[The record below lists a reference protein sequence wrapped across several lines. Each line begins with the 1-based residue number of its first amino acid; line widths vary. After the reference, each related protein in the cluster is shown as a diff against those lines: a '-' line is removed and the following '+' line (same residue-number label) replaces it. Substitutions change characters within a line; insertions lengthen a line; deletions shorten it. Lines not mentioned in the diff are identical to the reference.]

1 MNVNIEEPNSLRRKV
16 TIEVEPDEIK
26 HELDRAYNELKRGVV
41 LKGFR
46 PGHAP
51 RNLLERFFG
60 EQVRGEVVQ
69 KLVEEYTK
77 KALEE
82 HDLKPVVAP
91 EIVTEQT
98 DLQKDLAL
106 KFSATFDLRPTIVV
120 KDYEG
125 LKVPESKVEVADEQ
139 VEEAIERFRVRQATL
154 KKVED
159 RTIVEEGD
167 YALATVEAF
176 EDGKPMSATKTED
189 RLVEV
194 SERALAH
201 GVHEALIGG
210 EIGKEMK
217 ASKTYPA
224 DYSQKELAGKTVEW
238 RATPKEIY
246 RRELPTVDDDFAKDL
261 GDENLEGFRTR
272 VRSEL
277 LAHAQQEA
285 DARVRQGLLDLVIER
300 NPVELPE
307 SLVARE
313 QAAMEAEL
321 HQTLE
326 AGGISHE
333 DATERVKQ
341 SADDLKT
348 RAEKRA
354 RTALIVDAL
363 AEQEK
368 IEVDDEA
375 LGDRVA
381 EIVTQ
386 SGRNRDRAAEFYRKE
401 ESREALRQSMRRE
414 KALDFI
420 LSRAQREEGA
430 LEAPPAASAET
441 PAEAAP
447 EAAKDPGEDV
457 SEQK

>member
-1 MNVNIEEPNSLRRKV
+1 MNVNVEESSSLRRKL
-16 TIEVEPDEIK
+16 TIEVEADEIK
-26 HELDRAYNELKRGVV
+26 RELDKAFNELKRGVV
-41 LKGFR
+41 MKGFR

-60 EQVRGEVVQ
+60 EQVRTEVVQ
-69 KLVEEYTK
+69 KLVKEYTD

-82 HDLKPVVAP
+82 KSLKPVVAP
-91 EIVTEQT
+91 EIVTEET
-98 DLQKDLAL
+98 DLQKALSL
-106 KFSATFDLRPTIVV
+106 KFSATFDLRPTIEV

-125 LKVPESKVEVADEQ
+125 LKVPESKVEVTDKE
-139 VEEAIERFRVRQATL
+139 VEEAIERFRERQGTL
-154 KKVED
+154 KKVEG
-159 RTIVEEGD
+159 RTVVEDGD
-167 YALATVEAF
+167 YALASVEAF
-176 EDGKPMSATKTED
+176 EDGKALSSTRPDD

-201 GVHEALIGG
+201 GVYEVLKGAEL
-210 EIGKEMK
+210 GKQAK
-217 ASKTYPA
+217 SSKTYA
-224 DYSQKELAGKTVEW
+224 SDYSQKDLAGKTIEW

-246 RRELPTVDDDFAKDL
+246 RRELPTVDEDFAKDL
-261 GDENLEGFRTR
+261 GDENLEAFRSR
-272 VRSEL
+272 VRRQL
-277 LAHAQQEA
+277 LAHAQNEA

-313 QAAMEAEL
+313 LSAMEAEL

-326 AGGISHE
+326 AGGLAHE
-333 DATERVKQ
+333 EASERVKQ
-341 SADDLKT
+341 SSEELET

-354 RTALIVDAL
+354 RTGLIVDAL

-368 IEVDDEA
+368 IEVDDEE
-375 LGDRVA
+375 LGTRVG

-401 ESREALRQSMRRE
+401 ENREGLRQSMRRE

-420 LSRAQREEGA
+420 LSRAKREDGA
-430 LEAPPAASAET
+430 GEEKSEAGA
-441 PAEAAP
+441 
-447 EAAKDPGEDV
+447 GE
-457 SEQK
+457 EK

>member
-1 MNVNIEEPNSLRRKV
+1 MNVNIEEPNGLRRKL

-82 HDLKPVVAP
+82 HDLKPVLAP

-106 KFSATFDLRPTIVV
+106 KFSATFDLRPTIEV

-125 LKVPESKVEVADEQ
+125 LKVPESTVEVADAQ

-154 KKVED
+154 KKIED

-194 SERALAH
+194 SERSLAH

-261 GDENLEGFRTR
+261 GDENLEAFRTR
-272 VRSEL
+272 VRTEL

-313 QAAMEAEL
+313 QSAMEAEL

-326 AGGISHE
+326 AGGLSHE

-363 AEQEK
+363 ADQEK

-420 LSRAQREEGA
+420 LSRAQREE
-430 LEAPPAASAET
+430 P
-441 PAEAAP
+441 AP
-447 EAAKDPGEDV
+447 EATAGAPAESEAPAEPREDGA

>member
-1 MNVNIEEPNSLRRKV
+1 MNVNIEEPSTLRRKL

-26 HELDRAYNELKRGVV
+26 RELDKAFNELKRGVV

-60 EQVRGEVVQ
+60 EQVRTEVVQ
-69 KLVEEYTK
+69 KLVKEYTD

-82 HDLKPVVAP
+82 NSLKPVVAP
-91 EIVTEQT
+91 EIVTEET
-98 DLQKDLAL
+98 DLAKELAL
-106 KFSATFDLRPTIVV
+106 KFSATFDLRPTIEV

-125 LKVPESKVEVADEQ
+125 LKVPESKVEVTDKE
-139 VEEAIERFRVRQATL
+139 VEEAIERFRERQATL

-159 RTIVEEGD
+159 RTVVEDGD
-167 YALATVEAF
+167 YALASIEAF
-176 EDGKPMSATKTED
+176 QDGKPLSPVRADD

-201 GVHEALIGG
+201 GVYEVLRGA
-210 EIGKEMK
+210 EIGKEMR
-217 ASKTYPA
+217 SGKTYPD
-224 DYSQKELAGKTVEW
+224 DYSQKELAGKTIEW

-246 RRELPTVDDDFAKDL
+246 RRELPTVDEDFAKDL
-261 GDENLEGFRTR
+261 GDESLDAFRAR
-272 VRSEL
+272 VRREL
-277 LAHAQQEA
+277 LAHAQNEA

-313 QAAMEAEL
+313 LSAMEAEL

-326 AGGISHE
+326 AGGLAHE
-333 DATERVKQ
+333 EASERVKQ
-341 SADDLKT
+341 SAEELKT

-354 RTALIVDAL
+354 RTGLIVDAL

-368 IEVDDEA
+368 IEVDDEE
-375 LGDRVA
+375 LGTRVG

-386 SGRNRDRAAEFYRKE
+386 AGRNRDRAAEFYRKE
-401 ESREALRQSMRRE
+401 ENREGLRQSMRRE

-420 LSRAQREEGA
+420 LSRAKREDGA
-430 LEAPPAASAET
+430 GEEKSESAPA
-441 PAEAAP
+441 
-447 EAAKDPGEDV
+447 
-457 SEQK
+457 

>member
-1 MNVNIEEPNSLRRKV
+1 MNVNIEEPNSLRRKL

-26 HELDRAYNELKRGVV
+26 HELDRAFNELKRGVV

-60 EQVRGEVVQ
+60 DQVRGEVIQ
-69 KLVEEYTK
+69 KLVKEYTD

-82 HDLKPVVAP
+82 HDLKPVAAP
-91 EIVTEQT
+91 EIVTEQS
-98 DLQKDLAL
+98 DLQKDLSL
-106 KFSATFDLRPTIVV
+106 KFSATFDLRPKIEV

-125 LKVPESKVEVADEQ
+125 LKVPESKVEVSDDE
-139 VEEAIERFRVRQATL
+139 VEEAIARFRERQATL
-154 KKVED
+154 KKIED
-159 RTIVEEGD
+159 RTVVEDGD
-167 YALATVEAF
+167 YALASVEAF
-176 EDGKPMSATKTED
+176 EDGKPLSSTRPDD

-201 GVHEALIGG
+201 GVYEVLKGAEL
-210 EIGKEMK
+210 GKQMK

-224 DYSQKELAGKTVEW
+224 DYSHKDLAGKTIEW
-238 RATPKEIY
+238 RATAKEIY

-261 GDENLEGFRTR
+261 GDENLEAFRTR
-272 VRSEL
+272 VRGEL
-277 LAHAQQEA
+277 LAHAKQEA
-285 DARVRQGLLDLVIER
+285 NARARQGLLDIVIER

-313 QAAMEAEL
+313 LSAMEAEL

-326 AGGISHE
+326 AGGLSHE
-333 DATERVKQ
+333 DASERVKQ
-341 SADDLKT
+341 NADDLKA

-354 RTALIVDAL
+354 RTGLIVDAL

-368 IEVDDEA
+368 IEINDEE
-375 LGDRVA
+375 LGERVA
-381 EIVTQ
+381 AIVTQ
-386 SGRNRDRAAEFYRKE
+386 SGRNRDRAAEFYRSPE
-401 ESREALRQSMRRE
+401 NREALRQSMRRE

-420 LSRAQREEGA
+420 LSRAKRED
-430 LEAPPAASAET
+430 AATE
-441 PAEAAP
+441 P
-447 EAAKDPGEDV
+447 K
-457 SEQK
+457 

>member
-1 MNVNIEEPNSLRRKV
+1 MNVNIEEPNSLRRKL

-91 EIVTEQT
+91 EIVTEQS

-106 KFSATFDLRPTIVV
+106 KFSATFDLRPTIEV

-125 LKVPESKVEVADEQ
+125 LKVQESKAEVTEAE
-139 VEEAIERFRVRQATL
+139 VEEAIERFRMRQATL

-159 RTIVEEGD
+159 RTIVEDGD
-167 YALATVEAF
+167 YALASIEAF
-176 EDGKPMSATKTED
+176 EDGKSMSTSKVED

-201 GVHEALIGG
+201 GVHEALIGA

-217 ASKTYPA
+217 SSKTYPD
-224 DYSQKELAGKTVEW
+224 DYSQKELAGKTIEW

-246 RRELPTVDDDFAKDL
+246 KRELPNVDDDFAKDL
-261 GDENLEGFRTR
+261 GDENREACRTR
-272 VRSEL
+272 VRTEL
-277 LAHAQQEA
+277 LAHAKQEA

-313 QAAMEAEL
+313 LAAMEAEL

-326 AGGISHE
+326 AGGLTHE
-333 DATERVKQ
+333 DASERVKQ
-341 SADDLKT
+341 SAEDLKT

-363 AEQEK
+363 ADQEK

-420 LSRAQREEGA
+420 LSRAQREDPGQ
-430 LEAPPAASAET
+430 EAP
-441 PAEAAP
+441 
-447 EAAKDPGEDV
+447 
-457 SEQK
+457 SEPREESQSEPK

>member
-1 MNVNIEEPNSLRRKV
+1 MNVNIEEPNSLRRKL

-26 HELDRAYNELKRGVV
+26 SELDRAYNELKRGVV

-106 KFSATFDLRPTIVV
+106 KFSATFDLRPTIEV

-125 LKVPESKVEVADEQ
+125 LKVPESKIEVTDAE
-139 VEEAIERFRVRQATL
+139 VEEAIERFRLRQATL

-159 RTIVEEGD
+159 RTVVEEGD
-167 YALATVEAF
+167 YALASVEAF
-176 EDGKPMSATKTED
+176 EDGKPMSPNKPED

-201 GVHEALIGG
+201 GVHEALIGA

-217 ASKTYPA
+217 ASKTYAA
-224 DYSQKELAGKTVEW
+224 DYTQKELAGKTVEW

-261 GDENLEGFRTR
+261 GDENLEAFRTR
-272 VRSEL
+272 VRAEL
-277 LAHAQQEA
+277 LAHAKQEA

-313 QAAMEAEL
+313 VSRDGSRAA
-321 HQTLE
+321 
-326 AGGISHE
+326 S
-333 DATERVKQ
+333 DAR
-341 SADDLKT
+341 S
-348 RAEKRA
+348 RRPHA
-354 RTALIVDAL
+354 R
-363 AEQEK
+363 
-368 IEVDDEA
+368 
-375 LGDRVA
+375 G
-381 EIVTQ
+381 
-386 SGRNRDRAAEFYRKE
+386 RDRARQAECRRPQDAG
-401 ESREALRQSMRRE
+401 REARAHGADRRCARGSG
-414 KALDFI
+414 KN
-420 LSRAQREEGA
+420 RNQ
-430 LEAPPAASAET
+430 
-441 PAEAAP
+441 
-447 EAAKDPGEDV
+447 
-457 SEQK
+457 

>member
-1 MNVNIEEPNSLRRKV
+1 MNVNIEEPSTLRRKL
-16 TIEVEPDEIK
+16 TIQVEPDEIK
-26 HELDRAYNELKRGVV
+26 SELDKAYNELKRGVV

-60 EQVRGEVVQ
+60 EQVRGEVAQ

-106 KFSATFDLRPTIVV
+106 KFSATFDLRPKIEV

-125 LKVPESKVEVADEQ
+125 LKVPESTVEVTDEQ
-139 VEEAIERFRVRQATL
+139 VAEAIERFRERQATL

-159 RTIVEEGD
+159 RAVVEDGD
-167 YALATVEAF
+167 YALASIQAF
-176 EDGKPMSATKTED
+176 ENGKPMSSTRPDD

-201 GVHEALIGG
+201 GVYEALKGS
-210 EIGKEMK
+210 ELNKEMK
-217 ASKTYPA
+217 ASKSYPA
-224 DYSQKELAGKTVEW
+224 EYTQKDLAGKTIEW

-246 RRELPTVDDDFAKDL
+246 RRELPTIDDDFAKDL
-261 GDENLEGFRTR
+261 GDENLEAFRTR
-272 VRSEL
+272 VRNDL
-277 LAHAQQEA
+277 LEHAKQEA

-300 NPVELPE
+300 NPLELPE
-307 SLVARE
+307 SLVSRE
-313 QAAMEAEL
+313 LSAMESEL

-326 AGGISHE
+326 AGGLSHE
-333 DATERVKQ
+333 EAGERVKQ
-341 SADDLKT
+341 SAEDLKT

-375 LGDRVA
+375 LGERVA
-381 EIVTQ
+381 SIVTQ
-386 SGRNRDRAAEFYRKE
+386 AGRNRDRAAEFYRKDE
-401 ESREALRQSMRRE
+401 NREALRQSIRRE

-420 LSRAQREEGA
+420 LSRAKREDG
-430 LEAPPAASAET
+430 T
-441 PAEAAP
+441 
-447 EAAKDPGEDV
+447 
-457 SEQK
+457 SEQN

>member
-1 MNVNIEEPNSLRRKV
+1 MNVNVEEPSALRRKL

-26 HELDRAYNELKRGVV
+26 RELDKAFNELKRGVV
-41 LKGFR
+41 MKGFR

-60 EQVRGEVVQ
+60 EQVRTEVMQ
-69 KLVEEYTK
+69 KLVKEYTD

-82 HDLKPVVAP
+82 KSLKPVVAP
-91 EIVTEQT
+91 EIVTEET
-98 DLQKDLAL
+98 DLQKELAL
-106 KFSATFDLRPTIVV
+106 KFIATFDLRPTIEV

-125 LKVPESKVEVADEQ
+125 LKVPESKVEVTDKQ
-139 VEEAIERFRVRQATL
+139 VEEAIERFRERHGTL

-159 RTIVEEGD
+159 RAVVEDGD
-167 YALATVEAF
+167 YALASVEAY
-176 EDGKPMSATKTED
+176 EDGKALSSTRPDD

-201 GVHEALIGG
+201 GVYEVLKGAEL
-210 EIGKEMK
+210 GKQAK
-217 ASKTYPA
+217 SSKTYAA
-224 DYSQKELAGKTVEW
+224 DYSQKDLAGKTIEW
-238 RATPKEIY
+238 RATAKEIY

-261 GDENLEGFRTR
+261 GDENLEAFRAR
-272 VRSEL
+272 VRNEL
-277 LAHAQQEA
+277 IAHAKNEA

-313 QAAMEAEL
+313 VQAMEAEL
-321 HQTLE
+321 HQSLE
-326 AGGISHE
+326 AGGLTHE
-333 DATERVKQ
+333 DADARVKQ
-341 SADDLKT
+341 ASEDLKT

-354 RTALIVDAL
+354 RTGLIVDAL

-368 IEVDDEA
+368 IEVNDEE
-375 LGDRVA
+375 LGNRVA

-386 SGRNRDRAAEFYRKE
+386 AGRNRDKAAEFYRKE
-401 ESREALRQSMRRE
+401 ENREGLRQSMRRE

-420 LSRAQREEGA
+420 LSRAKREDAGVESA
-430 LEAPPAASAET
+430 DASAE
-441 PAEAAP
+441 
-447 EAAKDPGEDV
+447 
-457 SEQK
+457 QK

>member
-1 MNVNIEEPNSLRRKV
+1 MNVNIEESSALRRKL

-26 HELDRAYNELKRGVV
+26 SELDKAYNELKRGVV

-60 EQVRGEVVQ
+60 EQVRGEVAQ

-106 KFSATFDLRPTIVV
+106 KFSATFDLRPKIEV

-125 LKVPESKVEVADEQ
+125 LKVPESKVEVTDEQ
-139 VEEAIERFRVRQATL
+139 VAEAIERFRERQATL

-159 RTIVEEGD
+159 RTVVQDGD
-167 YALATVEAF
+167 YVLASIQAF
-176 EDGKPMSATKTED
+176 ENGKPMSSTRPDD

-201 GVHEALIGG
+201 GVYEVLKGS
-210 EIGKEMK
+210 ELNKEMK
-217 ASKTYPA
+217 ASKSYPA
-224 DYSQKELAGKTVEW
+224 EYTQKDLAGKTIEW

-246 RRELPTVDDDFAKDL
+246 RRELPTVDEEFAKDL
-261 GDENLEGFRTR
+261 GDENLDAFRSR
-272 VRSEL
+272 VRNDL
-277 LAHAQQEA
+277 LEHARQEA

-313 QAAMEAEL
+313 VSAMETEL

-326 AGGISHE
+326 AGGLSHE
-333 DATERVKQ
+333 EAGERVKQ
-341 SADDLKT
+341 NAQDLKT

-375 LGDRVA
+375 LGERVA
-381 EIVTQ
+381 SIVTQ
-386 SGRNRDRAAEFYRKE
+386 AGRNRDRAAEFYRKE
-401 ESREALRQSMRRE
+401 ENREALRQSMRRE

-420 LSRAQREEGA
+420 LSRA
-430 LEAPPAASAET
+430 
-441 PAEAAP
+441 
-447 EAAKDPGEDV
+447 KHEDGT
-457 SEQK
+457 SEHK

>member
-1 MNVNIEEPNSLRRKV
+1 MNVNIEEPNTLRRKL

-26 HELDRAYNELKRGVV
+26 RELDKAFNELKRGVV

-60 EQVRGEVVQ
+60 DQVRGEVVQ
-69 KLVEEYTK
+69 KLVKEYTE

-98 DLQKDLAL
+98 DLQKDLSL
-106 KFSATFDLRPTIVV
+106 KFSATFDLRPKIEV

-125 LKVPESKVEVADEQ
+125 LKVPESKVEVTDAQ
-139 VEEAIERFRVRQATL
+139 VEEAIERFRERQATL

-159 RTIVEEGD
+159 RTVVADGD

-176 EDGKPMSATKTED
+176 EDGKPMSATRPDD

-201 GVHEALIGG
+201 GVYEVLKGA
-210 EIGKEMK
+210 EIGKEK
-217 ASKTYPA
+217 RLAKPYAA

-238 RATPKEIY
+238 RATAKEIY

-261 GDENLEGFRTR
+261 GDENLEAFRTR
-272 VRSEL
+272 VRAEL
-277 LAHAQQEA
+277 LEHARQEA

-313 QAAMEAEL
+313 VSAIEAEL

-326 AGGISHE
+326 AGGVSHE

-354 RTALIVDAL
+354 RTGLIVDAL
-363 AEQEK
+363 ADQEK
-368 IEVDDEA
+368 IEVDDEE
-375 LGDRVA
+375 LGNRVA
-381 EIVTQ
+381 QIVTQ

-401 ESREALRQSMRRE
+401 ENRDGLRQSMRRE

-420 LSRAQREEGA
+420 LSRAKRETGA
-430 LEAPPAASAET
+430 EQT
-441 PAEAAP
+441 AP
-447 EAAKDPGEDV
+447 E
-457 SEQK
+457 QK

>member
-1 MNVNIEEPNSLRRKV
+1 MNVNIEEPNTLRRKL

-26 HELDRAYNELKRGVV
+26 RELDKAYNELRRGVV

-60 EQVRGEVVQ
+60 DQVRGEVVQ
-69 KLVEEYTK
+69 KLVKEYTE
-77 KALEE
+77 KALTE

-106 KFSATFDLRPTIVV
+106 KFSATFDLRPKLEI

-125 LKVPESKVEVADEQ
+125 LKVPESKVEVTDAQ
-139 VEEAIERFRVRQATL
+139 VEEAIERFRERQATL

-159 RTIVEEGD
+159 RTVIADGD
-167 YALATVEAF
+167 YALAIVEAF
-176 EDGKPMSATKTED
+176 EDGKPMSSTRPDD

-201 GVHEALIGG
+201 GVYEVLKGA
-210 EIGKEMK
+210 EIGKEK
-217 ASKTYPA
+217 RLAKTYGA

-238 RATPKEIY
+238 RATAKEIY

-261 GDENLEGFRTR
+261 GDENLEAFRTR
-272 VRSEL
+272 VRNEL
-277 LAHAQQEA
+277 LEHARNEA

-313 QAAMEAEL
+313 VAAMEAEL

-326 AGGISHE
+326 AGGVSHE
-333 DATERVKQ
+333 DATARVKQ
-341 SADDLKT
+341 NAEDLKT

-363 AEQEK
+363 ADQEK
-368 IEVDDEA
+368 IEVNDEE
-375 LGDRVA
+375 LGNRVA
-381 EIVTQ
+381 QIVTQ
-386 SGRNRDRAAEFYRKE
+386 SGRSRDRAAEFYRKE
-401 ESREALRQSMRRE
+401 ENREGLRQSMRRE

-420 LSRAQREEGA
+420 LSRAKRETGA
-430 LEAPPAASAET
+430 EQASKE
-441 PAEAAP
+441 P
-447 EAAKDPGEDV
+447 K
-457 SEQK
+457 

>member
-1 MNVNIEEPNSLRRKV
+1 MNVNIEEPNSLRRKL

-26 HELDRAYNELKRGVV
+26 SELDRAYNELKRGVV

-69 KLVEEYTK
+69 RLVEEYTK

-106 KFSATFDLRPTIVV
+106 KFSATFDLRPKIEV
-120 KDYEG
+120 KDYDG
-125 LKVPESKVEVADEQ
+125 LKVPEFKAEVTDEQ
-139 VEEAIERFRVRQATL
+139 VEEAIARFRERQGTL

-159 RTIVEEGD
+159 RTVVQEGD
-167 YALATVEAF
+167 YALASIEAF
-176 EDGKPMSATKTED
+176 EDGKPLSSTKTED

-201 GVHEALIGG
+201 GVHEALIGA
-210 EIGKEMK
+210 ELNKEMK
-217 ASKTYPA
+217 ASKTYAA
-224 DYSQKELAGKTVEW
+224 DYSQKDLAGKTIEW

-261 GDENLEGFRTR
+261 GDENLEAFRTR
-272 VRSEL
+272 VRKEL
-277 LAHAQQEA
+277 LAHAEQEA
-285 DARVRQGLLDLVIER
+285 NARARQGLLDLVIER

-313 QAAMEAEL
+313 LSAMESEL

-326 AGGISHE
+326 AGGLSHE
-333 DATERVKQ
+333 DASERVKL
-341 SADDLKT
+341 SAEDLKT

-368 IEVDDEA
+368 IEIDDEE
-375 LGDRVA
+375 LGERVA

-401 ESREALRQSMRRE
+401 ENREALRQTMRRE
-414 KALDFI
+414 KALDYI
-420 LSRAQREEGA
+420 LSRAKREDA
-430 LEAPPAASAET
+430 
-441 PAEAAP
+441 PAEP
-447 EAAKDPGEDV
+447 REDAQT
-457 SEQK
+457 EPK

>member
-1 MNVNIEEPNSLRRKV
+1 MNVNIEEPNSLRRKL

-106 KFSATFDLRPTIVV
+106 KFSATFDLRPKIEV

-125 LKVPESKVEVADEQ
+125 LKVSESTVEVTDEQ
-139 VEEAIERFRVRQATL
+139 VEEAVARFRERQATL

-159 RTIVEEGD
+159 RTVVEDGD
-167 YALATVEAF
+167 YALASIQPF
-176 EDGKPMSATKTED
+176 EDGKPMSSSKPDD

-201 GVHEALIGG
+201 GVFEVLKGS
-210 EIGKEMK
+210 EINKENK
-217 ASKTYPA
+217 LSKTYPD
-224 DYSQKELAGKTVEW
+224 DYSQKELAGKTIEW

-246 RRELPTVDDDFAKDL
+246 RRELPTLDDDFAKDL
-261 GDENLEGFRTR
+261 GDENLEAFRTR

-277 LAHAQQEA
+277 LAHAREEA

-313 QAAMEAEL
+313 LSAMESEL

-326 AGGISHE
+326 AGGLSHE
-333 DATERVKQ
+333 DADARVKQ
-341 SADDLKT
+341 SAEDLKT

-354 RTALIVDAL
+354 RTGLIVDAL
-363 AEQEK
+363 ADQEK
-368 IEVDDEA
+368 IEINDEE
-375 LGDRVA
+375 LGKRVA
-381 EIVTQ
+381 GIVTQ

-401 ESREALRQSMRRE
+401 ENREALRQTMRRE
-414 KALDFI
+414 KALDVI
-420 LSRAQREEGA
+420 LSRAKRED
-430 LEAPPAASAET
+430 
-441 PAEAAP
+441 AAP
-447 EAAKDPGEDV
+447 E
-457 SEQK
+457 QK

>member
-1 MNVNIEEPNSLRRKV
+1 MNVNIEEPNSLRRKL

-26 HELDRAYNELKRGVV
+26 HELDRAFNELKRGVV

-46 PGHAP
+46 PGRAP

-69 KLVEEYTK
+69 KLVKEYTD

-82 HDLKPVVAP
+82 HNLKPVAAP

-98 DLQKDLAL
+98 DLQKDLSL
-106 KFSATFDLRPTIVV
+106 KFSATFDLRPKIEV

-125 LKVPESKVEVADEQ
+125 LKVPESKVEVSDNE
-139 VEEAIERFRVRQATL
+139 VEEAIERFRERQATL
-154 KKVED
+154 KKIED
-159 RTIVEEGD
+159 RTVVEDGD
-167 YALATVEAF
+167 YALASVEALA
-176 EDGKPMSATKTED
+176 DGKPLSSTRPDD

-201 GVHEALIGG
+201 GVYEVLKGAEL
-210 EIGKEMK
+210 GKQMK

-224 DYSQKELAGKTVEW
+224 DYSHKDLAGKTIEW
-238 RATPKEIY
+238 RATAKEIY

-261 GDENLEGFRTR
+261 GDENLEAFRTR
-272 VRSEL
+272 VRGEL
-277 LAHAQQEA
+277 LAHAKQEA
-285 DARVRQGLLDLVIER
+285 NARARQGLLDIVIER

-313 QAAMEAEL
+313 LSAMEAEL

-326 AGGISHE
+326 AGGLSHE
-333 DATERVKQ
+333 DASERVKQ
-341 SADDLKT
+341 NADDLKA

-354 RTALIVDAL
+354 RTGLIVDAL

-368 IEVDDEA
+368 IEINDEE
-375 LGDRVA
+375 LGERVA
-381 EIVTQ
+381 AIVTQ
-386 SGRNRDRAAEFYRKE
+386 SGRNRDRAAEFYRSPE
-401 ESREALRQSMRRE
+401 NREALRQSMRRE

-420 LSRAQREEGA
+420 LSRAKRED
-430 LEAPPAASAET
+430 AATE
-441 PAEAAP
+441 P
-447 EAAKDPGEDV
+447 K
-457 SEQK
+457 

>member
-1 MNVNIEEPNSLRRKV
+1 MNVNIEEPNSLRRKL

-26 HELDRAYNELKRGVV
+26 SELDRAYNELKRGVV

-69 KLVEEYTK
+69 RLVEEYTK

-106 KFSATFDLRPTIVV
+106 KFSATFDLRPKIEV

-125 LKVPESKVEVADEQ
+125 LKVPESKAEVTDEQ
-139 VEEAIERFRVRQATL
+139 VEEAIARFRERQGTL

-159 RTIVEEGD
+159 RTVVQDGD
-167 YALATVEAF
+167 YALASIEAF
-176 EDGKPMSATKTED
+176 EDGKPLSSTKTED

-201 GVHEALIGG
+201 GVFEVLKGS
-210 EIGKEMK
+210 EIGKENRT
-217 ASKTYPA
+217 SKTYAA
-224 DYSQKELAGKTVEW
+224 DYSQKELAGKTIEW

-261 GDENLEGFRTR
+261 GDETLEAFRTR
-272 VRSEL
+272 VRKEL
-277 LAHAQQEA
+277 LAHAEQEA
-285 DARVRQGLLDLVIER
+285 NARARQGLLDLVIER

-313 QAAMEAEL
+313 LSAMESEL

-326 AGGISHE
+326 AGGLSHE
-333 DATERVKQ
+333 DASERVKQ
-341 SADDLKT
+341 SAEDLKT

-368 IEVDDEA
+368 IEINDEE
-375 LGDRVA
+375 LGERVA

-401 ESREALRQSMRRE
+401 ENREALRQTMRRE

-420 LSRAQREEGA
+420 LSRAKREDAPAEPREEA
-430 LEAPPAASAET
+430 Q
-441 PAEAAP
+441 
-447 EAAKDPGEDV
+447 
-457 SEQK
+457 SEPK

>member
-1 MNVNIEEPNSLRRKV
+1 MNVNIEEPNSLRRKL

-106 KFSATFDLRPTIVV
+106 KFSATFDLRPKIEV
-120 KDYEG
+120 KDYED
-125 LKVPESKVEVADEQ
+125 LKVPESKVEVTDEQ
-139 VEEAIERFRVRQATL
+139 VAEAIERFRERQATL

-159 RTIVEEGD
+159 RTVVQDGD
-167 YALATVEAF
+167 YALASVEAF
-176 EDGKPMSATKTED
+176 ENGKPLSSTKPDD

-201 GVHEALIGG
+201 GVFEVLRGA
-210 EIGKEMK
+210 EIGKETR
-217 ASKTYPA
+217 ASKTYAA
-224 DYSQKELAGKTVEW
+224 DYSQKELAGKTIEW

-261 GDENLEGFRTR
+261 GDENLEAFRTR

-277 LAHAQQEA
+277 LAHARQEA

-300 NPVELPE
+300 NPIELPE

-313 QAAMEAEL
+313 LSAMEAEL

-326 AGGISHE
+326 AGGVSHE
-333 DATERVKQ
+333 DAGERVKQ
-341 SADDLKT
+341 SAEDLKT

-368 IEVDDEA
+368 IEINDEE
-375 LGDRVA
+375 LGERVA
-381 EIVTQ
+381 SIVTQ

-401 ESREALRQSMRRE
+401 ENREALRQSMRRE

-420 LSRAQREEGA
+420 LSRAKREDG
-430 LEAPPAASAET
+430 T
-441 PAEAAP
+441 
-447 EAAKDPGEDV
+447 
-457 SEQK
+457 SEHK

>member
-1 MNVNIEEPNSLRRKV
+1 MNVNIEEPNSLRRKL

-106 KFSATFDLRPTIVV
+106 KFSATFDLRPTIEV

-125 LKVPESKVEVADEQ
+125 LKVPESKVEVTDEQ

-159 RTIVEEGD
+159 RTVVEEGD

-194 SERALAH
+194 SERSLAH

-217 ASKTYPA
+217 ASKPSPA

-261 GDENLEGFRTR
+261 GDENPEAFRPR
-272 VRSEL
+272 V

-307 SLVARE
+307 SLVTRE
-313 QAAMEAEL
+313 QSAMEAEL

-326 AGGISHE
+326 AGGLSHE

-368 IEVDDEA
+368 IEIKDGES
-375 LGDRVA
+375 GNRVA
-381 EIVTQ
+381 AIVPQ
-386 SGRNRDRAAEFYRKE
+386 SGRTGDRAAEFYRKE

-420 LSRAQREEGA
+420 LSRAQRE
-430 LEAPPAASAET
+430 PT
-441 PAEAAP
+441 AP
-447 EAAKDPGEDV
+447 EASAPSEAPAEPREDGA

>member
-1 MNVNIEEPNSLRRKV
+1 MNVNVEESSSLRRKL
-16 TIEVEPDEIK
+16 TIEVEADEIK
-26 HELDRAYNELKRGVV
+26 RELDKAFNELKRGVV

-60 EQVRGEVVQ
+60 EQVRTEVMQ
-69 KLVEEYTK
+69 KLVKEYTD

-82 HDLKPVVAP
+82 KALKPVVAP
-91 EIVTEQT
+91 EIVTEET
-98 DLQKDLAL
+98 DLQKALSL
-106 KFSATFDLRPTIVV
+106 KFSATFDLRPTIEV

-125 LKVPESKVEVADEQ
+125 LKVPESKVEVTDKE
-139 VEEAIERFRVRQATL
+139 VEEAIERFRERQATL

-159 RTIVEEGD
+159 RTVVADGD
-167 YALATVEAF
+167 YALASIQAF
-176 EDGKPMSATKTED
+176 EDGKAMSSTRPDD

-201 GVHEALIGG
+201 GVYEVLKGA
-210 EIGKEMK
+210 EIGKEMRSSK
-217 ASKTYPA
+217 SYAS
-224 DYSQKELAGKTVEW
+224 DYTQKDLAGKTIEW

-261 GDENLEGFRTR
+261 GDENLEAFRTR
-272 VRSEL
+272 VRNEL
-277 LAHAQQEA
+277 IAHAKQEA

-313 QAAMEAEL
+313 LSAMESEL
-321 HQTLE
+321 HQALE
-326 AGGISHE
+326 AGGLTHE
-333 DATERVKQ
+333 DADARVKQ
-341 SADDLKT
+341 ASEDLKS

-354 RTALIVDAL
+354 RTGLIVDAL

-368 IEVDDEA
+368 IEINDEE
-375 LGDRVA
+375 LGTRVA

-386 SGRNRDRAAEFYRKE
+386 AGRNRDRAAEFYRKE
-401 ESREALRQSMRRE
+401 ENLEGLRQTMRRE

-420 LSRAQREEGA
+420 LSRAKREDAGA
-430 LEAPPAASAET
+430 EPADASAE
-441 PAEAAP
+441 
-447 EAAKDPGEDV
+447 K
-457 SEQK
+457 K

>member
-1 MNVNIEEPNSLRRKV
+1 MNVNIEEPNSLRRKL

-60 EQVRGEVVQ
+60 EQVRGEVAQ

-91 EIVTEQT
+91 EIVTEQS

-106 KFSATFDLRPTIVV
+106 KFSATFDLRPKIEV

-125 LKVPESKVEVADEQ
+125 LKVAEDTVAVTDEQ
-139 VEEAIERFRVRQATL
+139 VADAIERFRERQATL

-159 RTIVEEGD
+159 RTIVEDGD
-167 YALATVEAF
+167 YALASVEAF
-176 EDGKPMSATKTED
+176 EDGKPLSSTKPDD

-201 GVHEALIGG
+201 GVFEVLKGAELN
-210 EIGKEMK
+210 KEMR
-217 ASKTYPA
+217 ASKTYA
-224 DYSQKELAGKTVEW
+224 DDYSQKDLAGKTIEW

-261 GDENLEGFRTR
+261 GDENLEAFRAR

-277 LAHAQQEA
+277 LAHAKQEA
-285 DARVRQGLLDLVIER
+285 DARARQGLLDLVIER

-313 QAAMEAEL
+313 LSAMESEL

-326 AGGISHE
+326 AGGLSHE

-354 RTALIVDAL
+354 RTGLIVDAL

-368 IEVDDEA
+368 IEVDDEQ

-381 EIVTQ
+381 QIVTQ
-386 SGRNRDRAAEFYRKE
+386 AGRNRDRAAEFYRKE
-401 ESREALRQSMRRE
+401 ENREALRQTMRRE

-420 LSRAQREEGA
+420 LSRAKREDA
-430 LEAPPAASAET
+430 PTAPPDAPSAPPAEES
-441 PAEAAP
+441 
-447 EAAKDPGEDV
+447 
-457 SEQK
+457 SEPK

>member
-1 MNVNIEEPNSLRRKV
+1 MNVNIEEPNSLRRKL

-26 HELDRAYNELKRGVV
+26 RELDRAYNELKRGVV

-77 KALEE
+77 KALDE

-106 KFSATFDLRPTIVV
+106 KFSATFDLRPTIEV

-125 LKVPESKVEVADEQ
+125 LKVPESRVEVTDTE
-139 VEEAIERFRVRQATL
+139 VEEAIARFRERQATL

-159 RTIVEEGD
+159 RTVVQDGD
-167 YALATVEAF
+167 YALASVEAF
-176 EDGKPMSATKTED
+176 EDGKPLSSARAED

-194 SERALAH
+194 TERALAH
-201 GVHEALIGG
+201 GVFEVLKGA
-210 EIGKEMK
+210 EIGKENR
-217 ASKTYPA
+217 ASKTYAA
-224 DYSQKELAGKTVEW
+224 DYSQKDLAGKTVEW
-238 RATPKEIY
+238 RATAKEIY
-246 RRELPTVDDDFAKDL
+246 RRELPAVDDDFAKDL
-261 GDENLEGFRTR
+261 GDENLEAFRTR
-272 VRSEL
+272 VRAEL
-277 LAHAQQEA
+277 LAHARQEA
-285 DARVRQGLLDLVIER
+285 DTRARQGLLDLVIER

-313 QAAMEAEL
+313 LKAMEAEL

-326 AGGISHE
+326 AGGLSHE
-333 DATERVKQ
+333 DAGERVKQ
-341 SADDLKT
+341 SAEDLKT

-354 RTALIVDAL
+354 RTGLIVDAL

-368 IEVDDEA
+368 IEVNDEE
-375 LGDRVA
+375 LGERVA
-381 EIVTQ
+381 AIVTQ
-386 SGRNRDRAAEFYRKE
+386 SGRNRDRAAEFYRKDE
-401 ESREALRQSMRRE
+401 NREALRQSMRRE

-420 LSRAQREEGA
+420 LSRAQREDVPSE
-430 LEAPPAASAET
+430 PR
-441 PAEAAP
+441 
-447 EAAKDPGEDV
+447 EDAQ
-457 SEQK
+457 SEPK

>member
-1 MNVNIEEPNSLRRKV
+1 MNVNIEEPSSLRRKL

-60 EQVRGEVVQ
+60 EQVRGEVIQ
-69 KLVEEYTK
+69 KLVKEYTD

-82 HDLKPVVAP
+82 HDLKPVAAP

-98 DLQKDLAL
+98 DLQKDLSL
-106 KFSATFDLRPTIVV
+106 KFSATFDLRPKIEV
-120 KDYEG
+120 KDYEN
-125 LKVPESKVEVADEQ
+125 LRVPESKVEVTDEQ
-139 VEEAIERFRVRQATL
+139 VEEAIERFRERQATL
-154 KKVED
+154 KKIED
-159 RTIVEEGD
+159 RTVVADGD
-167 YALATVEAF
+167 YALASVEAF
-176 EDGKPMSATKTED
+176 ENGKPLSSTRPED

-201 GVHEALIGG
+201 GVYEVLKGA
-210 EIGKEMK
+210 EIGKQ
-217 ASKTYPA
+217 AKTTKSYPA
-224 DYSQKELAGKTVEW
+224 DYSQKDLAGKTIEW
-238 RATPKEIY
+238 RATAKELY

-261 GDENLEGFRTR
+261 GDENLAAFRTR
-272 VRSEL
+272 VRGEL

-285 DARVRQGLLDLVIER
+285 NARARQGLLDLVIER

-313 QAAMEAEL
+313 LAAAEAEL
-321 HQTLE
+321 HQALE
-326 AGGISHE
+326 AGGLSHE
-333 DATERVKQ
+333 EADQRVKQ
-341 SADDLKT
+341 SADDLRT

-354 RTALIVDAL
+354 RTGLIVDAL

-368 IEVDDEA
+368 IEINDEE
-375 LGDRVA
+375 LGERVA
-381 EIVTQ
+381 AIVTQ

-401 ESREALRQSMRRE
+401 ENREALRQSMRRE
-414 KALDFI
+414 KTLDLI
-420 LSRAQREEGA
+420 LSRAKSENA
-430 LEAPPAASAET
+430 
-441 PAEAAP
+441 
-447 EAAKDPGEDV
+447 V
-457 SEQK
+457 SEPK

>member
-1 MNVNIEEPNSLRRKV
+1 MNVNIEEPSSLRRKL

-26 HELDRAYNELKRGVV
+26 HELDRAFNELKRGVV

-60 EQVRGEVVQ
+60 EQVRGEVIQ
-69 KLVEEYTK
+69 KLVKEYTD

-98 DLQKDLAL
+98 DLQKDLSL
-106 KFSATFDLRPTIVV
+106 KFSATFDLRPKIEV

-125 LKVPESKVEVADEQ
+125 LKVPESKVKVTDTE
-139 VEEAIERFRVRQATL
+139 VEEAIERFRERQATL
-154 KKVED
+154 KKIED
-159 RTIVEEGD
+159 RTVVEDGD
-167 YALATVEAF
+167 YALALVEAF
-176 EDGKPMSATKTED
+176 EDGKPVSPTKPED

-201 GVHEALIGG
+201 GVFEVLKGAELG
-210 EIGKEMK
+210 MQTK

-224 DYSQKELAGKTVEW
+224 DYSHKDLAGKTIEW

-261 GDENLEGFRTR
+261 GDENLAAFRIR
-272 VRSEL
+272 VRADL
-277 LAHAQQEA
+277 LAHATQEA
-285 DARVRQGLLDLVIER
+285 NARARQGLLDIVIER

-313 QAAMEAEL
+313 LSAMESEL

-326 AGGISHE
+326 AGGLSHE
-333 DATERVKQ
+333 EADERVKQ
-341 SADDLKT
+341 NADDLKT

-354 RTALIVDAL
+354 RTGLIVDAL

-368 IEVDDEA
+368 IEINDEE
-375 LGDRVA
+375 LGERVA
-381 EIVTQ
+381 TIVTQ
-386 SGRNRDRAAEFYRKE
+386 SGRNRDRAAEFYRSPE
-401 ESREALRQSMRRE
+401 NREALRQSMRRE

-420 LSRAQREEGA
+420 LSRAKRED
-430 LEAPPAASAET
+430 AP
-441 PAEAAP
+441 
-447 EAAKDPGEDV
+447 
-457 SEQK
+457 SEPK

>member
-1 MNVNIEEPNSLRRKV
+1 MNVNIEEPNSLRRKL

-26 HELDRAYNELKRGVV
+26 RELDRAYNELKRGVV

-77 KALEE
+77 KALDE

-106 KFSATFDLRPTIVV
+106 KFSATFDLRPTIEV

-125 LKVPESKVEVADEQ
+125 LKVPESRVEVTDTE
-139 VEEAIERFRVRQATL
+139 VEEAIARFRERQATL

-159 RTIVEEGD
+159 RTVVQDGD
-167 YALATVEAF
+167 YALASVEAF
-176 EDGKPMSATKTED
+176 EDGKPLSSARAED

-194 SERALAH
+194 TERALAH
-201 GVHEALIGG
+201 GVFEVLKGA
-210 EIGKEMK
+210 EIGKENR
-217 ASKTYPA
+217 ASKTYAA
-224 DYSQKELAGKTVEW
+224 DYSQKDLAGKTVEW
-238 RATPKEIY
+238 RATAKEIY
-246 RRELPTVDDDFAKDL
+246 RRELPAVDDDFAKDL
-261 GDENLEGFRTR
+261 GDENLEAFRTR
-272 VRSEL
+272 VRAEL
-277 LAHAQQEA
+277 LAHARQEA
-285 DARVRQGLLDLVIER
+285 DTRARQGLLDLVIER

-313 QAAMEAEL
+313 LKAMEAEL

-326 AGGISHE
+326 AGGLSHE
-333 DATERVKQ
+333 DAGERVKQ
-341 SADDLKT
+341 SAEDLKT

-354 RTALIVDAL
+354 RTGLIVDAL

-368 IEVDDEA
+368 IEVNDEE
-375 LGDRVA
+375 LGERVA
-381 EIVTQ
+381 AIVTQ
-386 SGRNRDRAAEFYRKE
+386 SGRNRDRAAEFYRKDE
-401 ESREALRQSMRRE
+401 NREALRQSMRRE

-420 LSRAQREEGA
+420 LSRAQRED
-430 LEAPPAASAET
+430 APSEPR
-441 PAEAAP
+441 
-447 EAAKDPGEDV
+447 EDAQ
-457 SEQK
+457 SEPK